1 MAMLVILL
9 SARHRVPGASPAPP
23 SAPAD
28 ELVWLLSGDGLAISR
43 QGRSNPALMPKAA
56 SVMVVVPALE
66 LAWHR
71 PVCPKAP
78 ANRLRAALA
87 GLLEEQLLTDDEQ
100 VHLALAPG
108 HSPGQ
113 PTWLAALHKPWLRD
127 QLAILHSAGL
137 VIDRLVPAWAP
148 ALAAGTTP
156 ALHVFSSDD
165 SGEPGSAWLALSD
178 ADQALCLPLAGSLA
192 HGLQARWLAAGAQA
206 TATAAAAALAERALQ
221 PAEGAPAPTVA
232 LRSDAELAL
241 AAVRSPWQLLQFDL
255 APSRRGMRALGN
267 LWHQLMS
274 PTWRPVRLGLATLAL
289 VQVLGLNL
297 YAWQQQRA
305 LQDQRSAMNAL
316 LRSSFPQVRSVLD
329 APLQMRSE
337 TDSLREAAGV
347 AGDNDLETLLGA
359 AAVAWPD
366 GQAPAAQ
373 LRFEPGRL
381 SLVAAGWG
389 EAQQAQFRSRLMA
402 GGWALGQ
409 TDGRL
414 LIQRA
419 GKLTTP

>member
-9 SARHRVPGASPAPP
+9 PARPRVPGASPAPL
-23 SAPAD
+23 PAVAE
-28 ELVWLLSGDGLAISR
+28 ELAWLLSGDGLVISR
-43 QGRSNPALMPKAA
+43 QGRSSPALMPKAS
-56 SVMVVVPALE
+56 SVVVVVPAVE

-87 GLLEEQLLTDDEQ
+87 GLLEEQLLADDEH

-113 PTWLAALHKPWLRD
+113 ATWLAALHKPWLQA
-127 QLAILHSAGL
+127 QLAMLRAAGL
-137 VIDRLVPAWAP
+137 VVDRVVPGWAP
-148 ALAAGTTP
+148 ALAAGTEP
-156 ALHVFSSDD
+156 ALHVFCHDD

-178 ADQALCLPLAGSLA
+178 ANQALCLPLAGSLA
-192 HGLQARWLAAGAQA
+192 QGLQARWLAAGAHA
-206 TATAAAAALAERALQ
+206 TATATAAALAERALQ
-221 PAEGAPAPTVA
+221 PAEGAPAVTVA
-232 LRSDAELAL
+232 LRSEAELAL
-241 AAVRSPWQLLQFDL
+241 AALRSPWQLLQFDL
-255 APSRRGMRALGN
+255 APSRRGARALGS

-274 PTWRPVRLGLATLAL
+274 PTWRPARLGLATLVL

-305 LQDQRSAMNAL
+305 LQDQRLAMNAL

-329 APLQMRSE
+329 AALQMRKE
-337 TDSLREAAGV
+337 TDNLREAAGV

-359 AAVAWPD
+359 SAMAWPD
-366 GQAPAAQ
+366 GQAPAVQ
-373 LRFEPGRL
+373 LRFEAGRL
-381 SLVAAGWG
+381 SLVPAGWD

-402 GGWALGQ
+402 TGWALEQ
-409 TDGRL
+409 ADGRL
-414 LIQRA
+414 QIQRA
-419 GKLTTP
+419 GSRSTP